1 MLRQRWRRGQ
11 RDEKANDSNWVMP
24 IMKKPNLAKI
34 GKMVAGDKAPKP
46 SVSLAKIGKQTQA
59 IHDELHGRKPKK

>member
-1 MLRQRWRRGQ
+1 MGLF
-11 RDEKANDSNWVMP
+11 DWVFVFSGENLP
-24 IMKKPNLAKI
+24 MKKPNLVKV

>member
-1 MLRQRWRRGQ
+1 
-11 RDEKANDSNWVMP
+11 
-24 IMKKPNLAKI
+24 MKKPNLAKI